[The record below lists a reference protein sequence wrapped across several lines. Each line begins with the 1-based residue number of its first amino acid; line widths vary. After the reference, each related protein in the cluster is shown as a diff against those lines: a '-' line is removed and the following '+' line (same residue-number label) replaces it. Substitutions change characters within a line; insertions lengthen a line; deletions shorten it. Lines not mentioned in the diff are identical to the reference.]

1 MEAVYIHSSI
11 SKACAATQI
20 HTAIQKVRNGMVNAP
35 INRGNKYKKLK
46 RKDTKRNRGTK
57 RRRKNSEKKTN
68 EKKRNNEYS
77 HNSS

>member
-11 SKACAATQI
+11 SKACSATQI

-35 INRGNKYKKLK
+35 INRGNKYKKLE

-57 RRRKNSEKKTN
+57 RSRRKNSEKKKQR
-68 EKKRNNEYS
+68 KKKKQ
-77 HNSS
+77 